1 MNRTMVLLGVL
12 AIASCTS
19 TDPLTRDGLWQPSG
33 ANEANLAAMV
43 ADPADLVR
51 GKEAEGS
58 DGQRA
63 AAAVARLRLD
73 RVKPLPDSGIAQFT
87 TTGTGAP
94 ATGGALPA
102 TGETP

>member
-1 MNRTMVLLGVL
+1 MNRISRLIALLAL
-12 AIASCTS
+12 AGCAS

-43 ADPADLVR
+43 ADPMDLVQ
-51 GKEAEGS
+51 GKSAEGS

-87 TTGTGAP
+87 TQSTGTAGS
-94 ATGGALPA
+94 GGAAPT
-102 TGETP
+102 TGEVP